1 MTNFQWLETMHFMT
15 LQLWKSEV
23 QNQSRC
29 GKIKVLAGV
38 RLCLLEAL
46 EENPFSCLVQLL
58 EASCIPWLVAL
69 HHITFSPSVSIF
81 PWPCVWSSCLL
92 MDTHDYIGATQMI
105 QDNRSLSHLNLI
117 TPSKSHLPGKV
128 RYSKVLGIRA
138 WTSLGGVI
146 IQLISSLLY
155 SCLCLAAVF
164 PASSHMCPL
173 CFSLHLHCTWEKA
186 AI

>member
-1 MTNFQWLETMHFMT
+1 MDSGRQLSTYRLSVGLTVSCYSSLLVPSQQITNFQWLETIHFIT

-38 RLCLLEAL
+38 WLCLLEAL

-81 PWPCVWSSCLL
+81 PWPSVSDPPVFLWIL
-92 MDTHDYIGATQMI
+92 M
-105 QDNRSLSHLNLI
+105 I
-117 TPSKSHLPGKV
+117 T
-128 RYSKVLGIRA
+128 LGPPR
-138 WTSLGGVI
+138 
-146 IQLISSLLY
+146 
-155 SCLCLAAVF
+155 
-164 PASSHMCPL
+164 
-173 CFSLHLHCTWEKA
+173 
-186 AI
+186 